1 MYEMRSRGN
10 HHQRWE
16 RYHYLLQ
23 PAHGN
28 QKVRRHTM
36 PSKLGKRYKC
46 EVCGTEALSTKPGE
60 GTLTCC
66 DQEMKLQEPK
76 TIPSSD

>member
-1 MYEMRSRGN
+1 
-10 HHQRWE
+10 
-16 RYHYLLQ
+16 
-23 PAHGN
+23 
-28 QKVRRHTM
+28 M

-46 EVCGTEALSTKPGE
+46 EVCGTEALSTKAGE

-66 DQEMKLQEPK
+66 DKEMTVQEPK